1 MCAMAELGL
10 TAYLISVGNESRSW
24 PSVRFH
30 SLSVCLSVSK
40 ELLLTYDASS
50 LILFEFNAVWT
61 TLFGA
66 AYMLWIVDGAVHFLA
81 SIASSIIWLAITSAL
96 WVGSLTVYITNSLTW
111 RQGAAAGM
119 MHNTRAGGDCNWIP
133 NSSGFVGVSCD
144 QPQDLSVSRC
154 RETLTVEAVGWV
166 LFGLCVLT
174 LIASCMWVRT
184 GKRSYVSDSRRLV

>member
-1 MCAMAELGL
+1 M
-10 TAYLISVGNESRSW
+10 
-24 PSVRFH
+24 
-30 SLSVCLSVSK
+30 
-40 ELLLTYDASS
+40 
-50 LILFEFNAVWT
+50 WT

-66 AYMLWIVDGAVHFLA
+66 AYMLWIIDGAVHFLA

-96 WVGSLTVYITNSLTW
+96 WVGGLTVYITNNLTW

-119 MHNTRAGGDCNWIP
+119 MHNTRSGGDCNWIP
-133 NSSGFVGVSCD
+133 NSSGFVSVSCD

-174 LIASCMWVRT
+174 LFASCMWVRT